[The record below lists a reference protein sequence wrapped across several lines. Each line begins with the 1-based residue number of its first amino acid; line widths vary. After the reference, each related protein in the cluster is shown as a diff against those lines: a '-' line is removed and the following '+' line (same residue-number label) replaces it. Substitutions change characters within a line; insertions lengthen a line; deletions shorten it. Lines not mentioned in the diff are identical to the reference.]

1 MEWRKYRLEMVAEP
15 NVTDTYECQLTT
27 REKVASFLRSVIR
40 LDKSDRERGVVMAIA
55 SDGSLIG
62 YQEVSVGDLSSAV
75 IHPREILK
83 FAVLSNAAAI
93 IIAHN
98 HPSGSLKISAEDKE
112 ATIRLT
118 ECCDLIGIKLVD
130 HLIVSDRGYT
140 SVMDKEGEETCW
152 DMQNLE
158 R

>member
-15 NVTDTYECQLTT
+15 NVAEVYECQLTT
-27 REKVASFLRSVIR
+27 REKAVSFLRSIR
-40 LDKSDRERGVVMAIA
+40 LDKSDRERVVVMALA
-55 SDGSLIG
+55 SDGALIG
-62 YQEVSVGDLSSAV
+62 FSEVAVGDLSSAV

-118 ECCDLIGIKLVD
+118 ECCDLIGIRLVD
-130 HLIVSDRGYT
+130 HLIVSDRGYR
-140 SVMDKEGEETCW
+140 SVMDKEGEEIC
-152 DMQNLE
+152 
-158 R
+158 